1 MYFVQIFKVQLELHA
16 IIYVVLPFFFS
27 RVNYIIDWMFTVWKV
42 IFAQYSATK
51 SHDLYSRLIE
61 NFLRPQN

>member
-1 MYFVQIFKVQLELHA
+1 MYFYL
-16 IIYVVLPFFFS
+16 FFFS
-27 RVNYIIDWMFTVWKV
+27 RVNYIIDWMFTVRKV